1 MTFQPRM
8 NTKINGFTVV
18 GGLQR
23 RSWDGIV
30 ADLFSVDCAPDASGQ
45 YQAQDPRLFIILD
58 GLKTGTFNVKLD
70 PKSKD
75 LGSEGVANPMCYVPA
90 GMPLW
95 SRLDAIKHIRHID
108 LHFDIK
114 ALVKRFGEDVDLDVM
129 AQPRLMFS
137 DARILALANLL
148 AGECTNPEPL
158 HQLYGESLAISV
170 FSVLFDIKAKVERK
184 RSKLAP
190 WQLRRV
196 TDYLEENWMHSIR
209 LQELAEL
216 TGLSQSHF
224 SHAFKASTGMPPHQW
239 QMSVRVRRI
248 EEMLLRSNHSLNH
261 IAELAGFADQAHFTR
276 VFRQHTG
283 VTPAAWQ
290 RAQK

>member
-18 GGLQR
+18 GGLQQ
-23 RSWDGIV
+23 RSWDGIA
-30 ADLFSVDCAPDASGQ
+30 ADLFSVDCAADASGQ
-45 YQAQDPRLFIILD
+45 YEARDPRLFIVLD

-70 PKSKD
+70 PQSKD
-75 LGSEGVANPMCYVPA
+75 LGNEGVANPMCYVPA

-95 SRLDAIKHIRHID
+95 SRLDKVKHIRHID
-108 LHFDIK
+108 LHFNVK
-114 ALVKRFGEDVDLDVM
+114 SLVKRFGEDVDLGVM

-137 DARILALANLL
+137 DARILALANLI
-148 AGECTNPEPL
+148 AGECCNPEPL

-170 FSVLFDIKAKVERK
+170 FSVLFDIKAKAERK

-196 TDYLEENWMHSIR
+196 TDYLEENWMRPIR

-216 TGLSQSHF
+216 AGLSQSHF
-224 SHAFKASTGMPPHQW
+224 GHAFKASTGMPPHQW